1 MADPVPTRTEQ
12 VTTNLPDW
20 AKPFAMQLFGATF
33 GDPNQ
38 PGGGLLGRGYETYQ
52 GPVVSGYS
60 PMQEQAFRNLAG
72 MQVSPEIGQA
82 TGMAGLAGLAAQRAG
97 AYDAYSP
104 GQFYTSPQYS
114 QEAISS
120 QDVAAPSA
128 GSAYQ
133 MAAPSRVASQGY
145 GPLTMQGPG
154 SISAERLGAEQMGPA
169 ERVGVERV
177 GMEQMGP
184 AERVGAE
191 RFGLG
196 AMQEYMSPYMQGVV
210 ERQKQGAVQDYL
222 KQLPGMGAAAA
233 RAGAR
238 GGTRASL
245 LQAEAQR
252 GLADRLGD
260 IEAQGLQAA
269 YGQASQQF
277 GQDRAAAMQAAMANQ
292 QAGLTT
298 GQQNLA
304 ARLQAAGMNQ
314 QAAQQ
319 AALANQQA
327 GLTTGQ
333 QNLAARMQAGQ
344 LNQATG
350 LQAALANQQMGF
362 NVGQQNLGAEQA
374 RQQFMG
380 QQGLQAQLANQQAE
394 ITAGQQNLQ
403 ALINQGQFGAAQ
415 QLQARLANQQAQLQ
429 AQQQRLGQSQA
440 LNQFN
445 QQNAAMGAQ
454 YGLAGQQLGEQSR
467 QFGANLGLQGIQQQL
482 ASAGM
487 LGNLGGQRY
496 QQAAGINQA
505 QLGAGQYQQQQAQRQ
520 LDQEYQ
526 NFINKQQY
534 PYKQLEFASGILR
547 GFQPTG
553 QTSTLY
559 QQPGSSLGATAATGL
574 GLGSLFGSLG
584 GG

>member
-12 VTTNLPDW
+12 ITTNLPDW

-33 GDPNQ
+33 GDPNK
-38 PGGGLLGRGYETYQ
+38 PGGGLLGRDYETYQ
-52 GPVVSGYS
+52 GPVVAGYS
-60 PMQEQAFRNLAG
+60 PMQEAAFRNLAG
-72 MQVSPEIGQA
+72 MRISPEIDQA
-82 TGMAGLAGLAAQRAG
+82 VGMAGLAGLGARDAAK
-97 AYDAYSP
+97 YDAYSP
-104 GQFYTSPQYS
+104 GAFYNAPQYS
-114 QEAISS
+114 REDVGF

-128 GSAYQ
+128 GPTYR
-133 MAAPSRVASQGY
+133 MDAPSRVSSQGY
-145 GPLTMQGPG
+145 GPISMQGPG
-154 SISAERLGAEQMGPA
+154 NVSAERLGP
-169 ERVGVERV
+169 
-177 GMEQMGP
+177 EQMGP

-210 ERQKQGAVQDYL
+210 ERQKQGAAQDYM

-233 RAGAR
+233 RSGAR

-252 GLADRLGD
+252 GLAQRMGD
-260 IEAQGLQAA
+260 IEAQGLQSA
-269 YGQASQQF
+269 YGQAQQQF
-277 GQDRAAAMQAAMANQ
+277 GADRAAAMQAAMANQ

-298 GQQNLA
+298 GQQNLS
-304 ARLQAAGMNQ
+304 
-314 QAAQQ
+314 
-319 AALANQQA
+319 
-327 GLTTGQ
+327 
-333 QNLAARMQAGQ
+333 ARMQTGQ
-344 LNQATG
+344 LNQAAG

-362 NVGQQNLGAEQA
+362 NVGQQNMASEQS
-374 RQQFMG
+374 RQQFMA
-380 QQGLQAQLANQQAE
+380 QQAMQAQLANQQAE

-454 YGLAGQQLGEQSR
+454 YGLAGQQLREQSR
-467 QFGANLGLQGIQQQL
+467 QFGANLGMQGLQQQL
-482 ASAGM
+482 AAAGL

-496 QQAAGINQA
+496 QQTAGINQA

-534 PYKQLEFASGILR
+534 PYKQLEFASSILR

-553 QTSTLY
+553 QTGTLY
-559 QQPGSSLGATAATGL
+559 QQPGSSLGGMAATGL
-574 GLGSLFGSLG
+574 GLGSLFGTLG